1 MANVTPENSAVWF
14 EIPVSDMK
22 RAKAFYDTVCM
33 TDLQVDSSGSNP
45 MAIFPVSDMKKGT
58 SGHLYPG
65 KPAAAGSVS
74 TVHLAVP
81 APLEEALERLKKAGG
96 KVVSDIV
103 SIPPG
108 RFAYCVDPDGNS
120 ISLFVH
126 N

>member
-22 RAKAFYDTVCM
+22 LAKAFYDTICM
-33 TDLQVDSSGSNP
+33 TDLQVDSSGPNP

-65 KPAAAGSVS
+65 KPAAGGTGS

-120 ISLFVH
+120 IGLFVH